1 MENIIDLHTH
11 SCYSD
16 GEDTPNEIIRKAKQ
30 KGIKALAITDHDTL
44 LGNHN
49 ITLKKEEREGIKIVS
64 GIELTAK
71 TSHGRMHILGYD
83 INIDDNK
90 LNDAMKKLRNNSV
103 YSVISLIS
111 QLKKDYNITF
121 STEELQKLFI
131 TEKNIGRP
139 DIAKLCIK
147 NDYATSVQEAFDL
160 YLEEAY
166 QKTRTTN
173 KGISYAECISLIKNA
188 GGIPILAHP
197 KTLEKSN
204 DQLQKLVEE
213 MILVGLEGIE
223 VYHSS
228 HTKTET
234 KVYEALAQKYELLI
248 SGGSDYHGHSVKPDI
263 ELGTGKNDNL
273 KIKELSLLNNI
284 KKNLP

>member
-1 MENIIDLHTH
+1 MENIIDLHIH

-30 KGIKALAITDHDTL
+30 KGIKTLAITDHDTL

-49 ITLKKEEREGIKIVS
+49 ITLRKEEREGIKIVP

-83 INIDDNK
+83 INIDDDK
-90 LNDAMKKLRNNSV
+90 LNNAIEKLRNNSV

-111 QLKKDYNITF
+111 QLKKDYDITF
-121 STEELQKLFI
+121 STEELQKLLI

-139 DIAKLCIK
+139 DIAKLCIQNGYASCVK
-147 NDYATSVQEAFDL
+147 NAFDL

-173 KGISYAECISLIKNA
+173 KGISYSDCISLIKNA

-197 KTLEKSN
+197 KTLEKSK
-204 DQLQKLVEE
+204 DELQKLVEE

-228 HTKTET
+228 HTEKET
-234 KVYEALAQKYELLI
+234 KLYEVLAQKYQLLI

-263 ELGTGKNDNL
+263 ELGTGKNNNL
-273 KIKELSLLNNI
+273 KIKELSLLNKI